1 MNLAPKNLQEFIGQN
16 KIKRSI
22 EISLQASKMRKE
34 PFPHIMLYG
43 GSGLGK
49 TTLANIIAKEYKKNM
64 HTFLA
69 PSLESPNEINKAIR
83 RINKSEFLFIDEIH
97 ALPKKL
103 QENLLTVITDFQIEY
118 TRGYYI
124 DVNPFTLVGATTNL
138 GDLTEPFLS
147 RFGFIIELEKYS
159 YDEVAII
166 VGLNSDK
173 NKIKI
178 SSDAVKQIAKVSRRN
193 PRVANRILQRCYDTK
208 TVRKV
213 KEVDT
218 DIVNETLQYLQIDE
232 NGLNATDLKI
242 LHALAEQF
250 DLRPTGIKNLA
261 LALDLDQKSI
271 EQFSEPLLVELKL
284 LERTTR
290 GRVLT
295 KEGVAYIG

>member
-22 EISLQASKMRKE
+22 EISLEASKMRKE

-49 TTLANIIAKEYKKNM
+49 TTLANIIAKEFKKNM

-69 PSLESPNEINKAIR
+69 PSIESPAEINRTIR
-83 RINKSEFLFIDEIH
+83 RIEKSEFLFIDEIH

-103 QENLLTVITDFQIEY
+103 QENLLTVITDFEVEY
-118 TRGYYI
+118 TRGYFVPI
-124 DVNPFTLVGATTNL
+124 NPFTLVGATTNL
-138 GDLTEPFLS
+138 GELTEPFLS

-159 YDEVAII
+159 YDEIAII
-166 VGLNSDK
+166 IGLNAEK
-173 NKIKI
+173 NKIKV
-178 SSDAVKQIAKVSRRN
+178 SADGVKKIAKVSRRN
-193 PRVANRILQRCYDTK
+193 PRVANRVLQRCYDTK

-213 KEVDT
+213 KEIDT
-218 DIVNETLQYLQIDE
+218 DIVKETLEYLQIDE
-232 NGLNATDLKI
+232 NGLNATDIKI
-242 LHALAEQF
+242 LNALADQF

-295 KEGVAYIG
+295 QEGVAYIA

>member
-22 EISLQASKMRKE
+22 EISLEASKMRKE

-49 TTLANIIAKEYKKNM
+49 TTLANIIAKEFKKNM

-69 PSLESPNEINKAIR
+69 PSIESPAEINRTIR
-83 RINKSEFLFIDEIH
+83 RIEKSEFLFIDEIH

-103 QENLLTVITDFQIEY
+103 QENLLTVITDFEVEY
-118 TRGYYI
+118 TRGYFVPI
-124 DVNPFTLVGATTNL
+124 NPFTLVGATTNL

-159 YDEVAII
+159 YDEIAII
-166 VGLNSDK
+166 IGLNAEK
-173 NKIKI
+173 NKIKV
-178 SSDAVKQIAKVSRRN
+178 SADGVKKIAKVSRRN
-193 PRVANRILQRCYDTK
+193 PRVANRVLQRCYDTK

-213 KEVDT
+213 KEIDT
-218 DIVNETLQYLQIDE
+218 DIVKETLEYLQIDE
-232 NGLNATDLKI
+232 NGLNATDIKI
-242 LHALAEQF
+242 LNALADQF

-295 KEGVAYIG
+295 QEGVAYIA

>member
-22 EISLQASKMRKE
+22 EISLEASKMRKE

-49 TTLANIIAKEYKKNM
+49 TTLANIIAKEFKKNM

-69 PSLESPNEINKAIR
+69 PSIESPAEINRTIR
-83 RINKSEFLFIDEIH
+83 RIEKSEFLFIDEIH

-103 QENLLTVITDFQIEY
+103 QENLLTVITDFEVEY
-118 TRGYYI
+118 TRGYFI
-124 DVNPFTLVGATTNL
+124 PINPFTLVGATTNL
-138 GDLTEPFLS
+138 GELTEPFLS

-159 YDEVAII
+159 YDEIAII
-166 VGLNSDK
+166 IGLNAEK
-173 NKIKI
+173 NKIKV
-178 SSDAVKQIAKVSRRN
+178 SADGVKKIAKVSRRN
-193 PRVANRILQRCYDTK
+193 PRVANRVLQRCYDTK

-213 KEVDT
+213 KEIDT
-218 DIVNETLQYLQIDE
+218 DIVKETLEYLQIDE
-232 NGLNATDLKI
+232 NGLNATDIKI
-242 LHALAEQF
+242 LNALADQF

-295 KEGVAYIG
+295 QEGVAYIA

>member
-1 MNLAPKNLQEFIGQN
+1 MNLAPKNLKEFIGQN

-22 EISLQASKMRKE
+22 EVSLEASKMRKE

-49 TTLANIIAKEYKKNM
+49 TTLANIIAKEFKKDM

-69 PSLESPNEINKAIR
+69 PSIESPAEINRTIR
-83 RINKSEFLFIDEIH
+83 RIDKSEFLFIDEIH

-103 QENLLTVITDFQIEY
+103 QENLLTVITDFEIEY
-118 TRGYYI
+118 TRGYFI
-124 DVNPFTLVGATTNL
+124 PINPFTLVGATTNL

-159 YDEVAII
+159 YDEIAII
-166 VGLNSDK
+166 IGLNAEK
-173 NKIKI
+173 NKIKV
-178 SSDAVKQIAKVSRRN
+178 SADAVKKVAKVSRRN

-208 TVRKV
+208 TVNKS
-213 KEVDT
+213 KEINV
-218 DIVNETLQYLQIDE
+218 DIVLETLEYLQIDE

-242 LHALAEQF
+242 LNALADQF

-261 LALDLDQKSI
+261 LALDLDQKAI

-295 KEGVAYIG
+295 QEGVAYIA

>member
-22 EISLQASKMRKE
+22 EISLEACKMRKE

-49 TTLANIIAKEYKKNM
+49 TTLANIIAKEFKKNM

-69 PSLESPNEINKAIR
+69 PSIESPAEINRTIR
-83 RINKSEFLFIDEIH
+83 RIEKAEFLFIDEIH

-103 QENLLTVITDFQIEY
+103 QENLLTVITDFEVEY
-118 TRGYYI
+118 TRGYFI
-124 DVNPFTLVGATTNL
+124 PINPFTLVGATTNL
-138 GDLTEPFLS
+138 GELTEPFLS

-159 YDEVAII
+159 YDEIAII
-166 VGLNSDK
+166 IGLNAEK
-173 NKIKI
+173 NKIKV
-178 SSDAVKQIAKVSRRN
+178 SADGVKKIAKVSRRN
-193 PRVANRILQRCYDTK
+193 PRVANRVLQRCYDTK

-213 KEVDT
+213 KEIDT
-218 DIVNETLQYLQIDE
+218 DIVKETLEYLQIDE
-232 NGLNATDLKI
+232 NGLNATDIKI
-242 LHALAEQF
+242 LNALADQF

-295 KEGVAYIG
+295 QEGVAYIA

>member
-22 EISLQASKMRKE
+22 EVSLEASKMRKE

-49 TTLANIIAKEYKKNM
+49 TTLANIIAKEFKKNM

-69 PSLESPNEINKAIR
+69 PSIESPAEINRTIR
-83 RINKSEFLFIDEIH
+83 RIEKSEFLFIDEIH

-103 QENLLTVITDFQIEY
+103 QENLLTVITDFEVEY
-118 TRGYYI
+118 TRGYFVPI
-124 DVNPFTLVGATTNL
+124 NPFTLVGATTNL
-138 GDLTEPFLS
+138 GELTEPFLS

-159 YDEVAII
+159 YDEIAII
-166 VGLNSDK
+166 IGLNAEK
-173 NKIKI
+173 NKIKV
-178 SSDAVKQIAKVSRRN
+178 SADGVKKIAKVSRRN
-193 PRVANRILQRCYDTK
+193 PRVANRVLQRCYDTK

-213 KEVDT
+213 KEIDT
-218 DIVNETLQYLQIDE
+218 DIVKETLEYLQIDE
-232 NGLNATDLKI
+232 NGLNATDIKI
-242 LHALAEQF
+242 LNALADQF

-295 KEGVAYIG
+295 QEGVAYIA